1 MVTAN
6 ERLIDETARRQPV
19 LLREQVE
26 QDMAETLNEFGSVPA
41 EEKRAARVYSF
52 GYGIPMAGVRYYS
65 FTEDER

>member
-6 ERLIDETARRQPV
+6 ERLIAEEAHRQRG

-26 QDMAETLNEFGSVPA
+26 QDMAEVLDEFGSAAPA
-41 EEKRAARVYSF
+41 EKREARVFSF

-65 FTEDER
+65 FTPEN

>member
-6 ERLIDETARRQPV
+6 ERLIPEEARRQSG

-26 QDMAETLNEFGSVPA
+26 RDMAETLSEFGSVAA
-41 EEKRAARVYSF
+41 EEKREARVFSF
-52 GYGIPMAGVRYYS
+52 GYGVPMAGVRYYS

>member
-6 ERLIDETARRQPV
+6 ERVIAEEARFQSG

-26 QDMAETLNEFGSVPA
+26 QDMAQVLNQYGSEA
-41 EEKRAARVYSF
+41 ADGNREARVFSF

-65 FTEDER
+65 FVAED

>member
-1 MVTAN
+1 MVTVN
-6 ERLIDETARRQPV
+6 ERLMAEEAHRQPG

-26 QDMAETLNEFGSVPA
+26 QDMAETLNEFGSA
-41 EEKRAARVYSF
+41 TAGEKRAARVFSF

>member
-6 ERLIDETARRQPV
+6 ERLIDETSRRQPG

-26 QDMAETLNEFGSVPA
+26 QDMAETLNEFGSA
-41 EEKRAARVYSF
+41 ASTEKREARGYSF